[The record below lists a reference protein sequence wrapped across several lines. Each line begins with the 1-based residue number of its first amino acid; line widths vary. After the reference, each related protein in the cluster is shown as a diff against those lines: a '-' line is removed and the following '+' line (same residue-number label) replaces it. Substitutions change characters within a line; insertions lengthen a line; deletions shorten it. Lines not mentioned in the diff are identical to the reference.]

1 MEDNNFVRAVIGGG
15 EMDDRESWVI
25 EDEMDGL
32 RMGGCPIHQ
41 QILSRQKEERE
52 NELTSE
58 S

>member
-32 RMGGCPIHQ
+32 RIGGCPTHQ
-41 QILSRQKEERE
+41 QILPRQKEERE
-52 NELTSE
+52 N
-58 S
+58 

>member
-32 RMGGCPIHQ
+32 RMGGCPMHQ
-41 QILSRQKEERE
+41 QIVPPERGKRK
-52 NELTSE
+52 
-58 S
+58 